1 MELAYGSESRD
12 EFAMSHRI
20 RLAVIAGVAIA
31 SWIVPSA
38 LVYGFLQ
45 LL

>member
-1 MELAYGSESRD
+1 MELAYGSQSRD
-12 EFAMSHRI
+12 EFAMSPRM
-20 RLAVIAGVAIA
+20 RLAMIACVAIA

>member
-1 MELAYGSESRD
+1 MELAYGYESRN
-12 EFAMSHRI
+12 ELAMSPRT